1 MNEEEEYRVKFTSKK
16 NVVEQI
22 KKYKELLKKVLNGQP
37 QLSEEAKQ
45 LLQEELLAVSR
56 SIVYV
61 CLVFFV
67 VRCITTNLRR
77 QIKIQ
82 LAM

>member
-1 MNEEEEYRVKFTSKK
+1 MEICLNEEEEYRVKFTSKK

-61 CLVFFV
+61 CLVFF
-67 VRCITTNLRR
+67 CCKMYNY
-77 QIKIQ
+77 
-82 LAM
+82 

>member
-1 MNEEEEYRVKFTSKK
+1 MEICLNKEEEYRVKFTSKK

-22 KKYKELLKKVLNGQP
+22 KKYKELLRKVLNGQP

-61 CLVFFV
+61 SVWL
-67 VRCITTNLRR
+67 TLD
-77 QIKIQ
+77 
-82 LAM
+82 M